1 MESIYPSLDSPI
13 PIPIPALVPVP
24 VPASVPKRVN
34 GQIPS
39 LDKPSPIYLTPIEI
53 LRGP

>member
-1 MESIYPSLDSPI
+1 MESARPSLDGPVPVPMPI
-13 PIPIPALVPVP
+13 PMPIP

-34 GQIPS
+34 SQIPS
-39 LDKPSPIYLTPIEI
+39 LDKPSPIYLTPREI